1 MSKPGMCCC
10 SSRKV
15 CSIISYFAS
24 FPQLIGKM
32 LDWTQFGTFLQ
43 VTCLNLYYIV
53 FTFMWVVFSEARWL
67 FACVSGRSELLSH
80 TALVVNSVI
89 HQVLAWKA
97 FLKEQKLVD
106 CKYPISREQIDCPVI
121 STTDV
126 WVSINAFETIF
137 LALLQVPWV
146 NFSERCTLT
155 FVLIYKSQLELI
167 SSCFHVWKNTL
178 RGNLSKCVS
187 YHIQWIED
195 FVSEKSSVF

>member
-1 MSKPGMCCC
+1 MLN
-10 SSRKV
+10 
-15 CSIISYFAS
+15 YFLLCKLSATNWKDVGLNPIWHIPTSDLSQFILHCIYFYVGS
-24 FPQLIGKM
+24 FLK
-32 LDWTQFGTFLQ
+32 
-43 VTCLNLYYIV
+43 
-53 FTFMWVVFSEARWL
+53 EARWL
-67 FACVSGRSELLSH
+67 FACGSRRSELLSH